1 MRDREAGFCLW
12 RVHRLADQQDDLMEP
27 LALAFSVCLAIDAD
41 AIRCRTTPQT
51 RAVIA
56 RAAPRRVMH
65 RWKGRV
71 PSSIRIR
78 LWGINAPERCEPG
91 YREGR
96 RAMFKLVRRKKITCR
111 PPPGRRRFAW
121 SYSRPV
127 ALCRLADGTDI
138 ARVMLRQRHVMAC
151 RQFSG
156 TYYDRNARSCVFKR
170 C

>member
-1 MRDREAGFCLW
+1 
-12 RVHRLADQQDDLMEP
+12 MEP
-27 LALAFSVCLAIDAD
+27 LALVFFVCIASDAD
-41 AIRCRTTPQT
+41 TIRCRTTPES

-56 RAAPRRVMH
+56 RVAPSRVMR
-65 RWKGRV
+65 RWRGRV

-91 YREGR
+91 YRVGR
-96 RAMFKLVRRKKITCR
+96 RAMFKLIRRKEVICK
-111 PPPGRRRFAW
+111 PQPGRRTFAW

-127 ALCRLADGTDI
+127 AHCRLADGTDI
-138 ARVMLRQRHVMAC
+138 ARVMLRHKHAIAC

-156 TYYDRNARSCVFKR
+156 TYYDRNARRCVFKR